1 MSVSIEEVLQHGGY
15 DFSKEADC
23 KWLVSQVAA
32 FEELVTDAED
42 FIEKCEDERDEKQRL
57 EEEAE
62 DEKAEAEYAAKE
74 LANE

>member
-1 MSVSIEEVLQHGGY
+1 MSVSIEEALNSAGY
-15 DFSKEADC
+15 DFTKEADA

-32 FEELVTDAED
+32 FEELVTVAED
-42 FIEKCEDERDEKQRL
+42 FIEKCEDDRQEKQRL

-62 DEKAEAEYAAKE
+62 FEEAEAEYAAKE